1 MVACHCAQPPV
12 DHHNARLRSLDRGDR
27 YQDPLQA
34 ALDARAPGSKVT
46 GAGTQLTADREPAFS
61 DIDLYIE
68 GDAEAALG
76 LAVATLE
83 AAGAPKG
90 SRARLDEREPV
101 TFGVTERL
109 AVYLNGTD
117 LPDEV
122 YATSDVNA
130 LVAALLSSLGGEGH
144 MQSYWQGPRAYW
156 QGPRETALYLYGPSA
171 ARMNDLIAKVLA
183 RFPLAQG
190 CRVVPLQ
197 RALEA
202 GPFCMVQPNDRVPTL
217 GRSPAGH
224 PGSRCR
230 VRRAA
235 IASGCRWAL
244 TTLAAMAFA

>member
-1 MVACHCAQPPV
+1 MPS
-12 DHHNARLRSLDRGDR
+12 RLWITISAGLRPLDRGDR

-46 GAGTQLTADREPAFS
+46 GAGTLLTADREPAFS
-61 DIDLYIE
+61 DIDLDIE

-101 TFGVTERL
+101 TFGVTEGL

-122 YATSDVNA
+122 YATSDVND
-130 LVAALLSSLGGEGH
+130 LVAALLSSLGGEGQ
-144 MQSYWQGPRAYW
+144 MQSYW

-190 CRVVPLQ
+190 CRVAPFPL
-197 RALEA
+197 
-202 GPFCMVQPNDRVPTL
+202 TL
-217 GRSPAGH
+217 PARG
-224 PGSRCR
+224 
-230 VRRAA
+230 
-235 IASGCRWAL
+235 
-244 TTLAAMAFA
+244 